1 MTPPPLPIGKSY
13 RKPTTARG
21 GRQQGGDRSRHPRLP
36 SSRRGTACTAPAS
49 CSIPRTA
56 SNHPDAGRCDRPPMP
71 APPRHGPRASR
82 TAGASAN
89 TQREPVATL
98 PNTRAGG
105 QYRAAGLMPLPLPA
119 RAFHTCPSHH
129 APAHRTQGAYT
140 GEALIQ
146 AWGDWFVE
154 HKKKS
159 PGRVETTGAGVATW
173 VETRWDQLAS
183 NVAEVSM
190 T

>member
-1 MTPPPLPIGKSY
+1 MRDDVIDHRCQHHLATG
-13 RKPTTARG
+13 RARG
-21 GRQQGGDRSRHPRLP
+21 Q
-36 SSRRGTACTAPAS
+36 C
-49 CSIPRTA
+49 
-56 SNHPDAGRCDRPPMP
+56 
-71 APPRHGPRASR
+71 RA
-82 TAGASAN
+82 
-89 TQREPVATL
+89 V
-98 PNTRAGG
+98 
-105 QYRAAGLMPLPLPA
+105 GLMPLPLPA
-119 RAFHTCPSHH
+119 RAFRTGLSHH

-140 GEALIQ
+140 VEALIQ